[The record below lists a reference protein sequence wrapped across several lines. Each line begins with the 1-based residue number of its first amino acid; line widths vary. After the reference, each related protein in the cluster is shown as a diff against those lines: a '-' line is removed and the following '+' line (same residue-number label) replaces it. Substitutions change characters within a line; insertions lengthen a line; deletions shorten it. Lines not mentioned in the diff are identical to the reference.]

1 MFFFFF
7 FIFVSLPLSF
17 VSVSGLV
24 IALLACPLHNNLSLC
39 FRVQFLQRKMISYIG
54 SLLLLKPSILTSSI
68 SN

>member
-24 IALLACPLHNNLSLC
+24 IALLACPLHNNFVFLFPCAIPTEQNDFIYWFSSS
-39 FRVQFLQRKMISYIG
+39 VEAVYIDQFHI
-54 SLLLLKPSILTSSI
+54 
-68 SN
+68 